1 MRELILHSAEL
12 AAKCISKK
20 WLSEKSLNVHHH
32 LHKKQRK
39 SSARHRRLGSTLNP
53 FLFSLSLSA
62 CRAYSSRRSKAK
74 SEIGTMMAVQRGSL
88 SRATAAYVRR
98 AHTHMR
104 GGKKRA
110 RCDVL
115 ALKGSHHKG
124 GSENIMRRRRRV
136 GLEAETEPPPT
147 GEGRDAAA
155 SRCSRRP
162 RPRYTFMLHTYF
174 LAGDIFS
181 PRDDTKGLRAASIYI
196 TVCSYTSSSAQ
207 AQRALILFLAYNV
220 RRVQSL
226 CAPTAGIIRL
236 IAVAI
241 TSRTWV

>member
-1 MRELILHSAEL
+1 MTFRRKAPECASSL
-12 AAKCISKK
+12 AQKAAQI
-20 WLSEKSLNVHHH
+20 V
-32 LHKKQRK
+32 
-39 SSARHRRLGSTLNP
+39 GSTSQTWLNAQP
-53 FLFSLSLSA
+53 FPLLSLSLSA

-88 SRATAAYVRR
+88 SRATAAYVRAR
-98 AHTHMR
+98 THMR

-124 GSENIMRRRRRV
+124 GSENIMRRRRRRV
-136 GLEAETEPPPT
+136 SLEAETEPPPT

-181 PRDDTKGLRAASIYI
+181 PRDDTKGLRAVYIHGALVHQQFCAGTKGAYIVSCIYVYMCAACAI
-196 TVCSYTSSSAQ
+196 T
-207 AQRALILFLAYNV
+207 
-220 RRVQSL
+220 L
-226 CAPTAGIIRL
+226 CADGRHN
-236 IAVAI
+236 
-241 TSRTWV
+241 